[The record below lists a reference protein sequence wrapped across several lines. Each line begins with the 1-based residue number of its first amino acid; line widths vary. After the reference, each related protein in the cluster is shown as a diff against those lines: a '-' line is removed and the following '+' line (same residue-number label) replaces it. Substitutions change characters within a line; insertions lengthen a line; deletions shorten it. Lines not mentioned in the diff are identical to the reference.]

1 MSTTI
6 HLKLNMNNE
15 FKEIWKKMNK
25 PLLPGRKSL
34 KIVFIGAAGI
44 LILML
49 INNIIN

>member
-1 MSTTI
+1 MDN
-6 HLKLNMNNE
+6 KL
-15 FKEIWKKMNK
+15 KEIWKKLNR

-34 KIVFIGAAGI
+34 KIVFIGAACI

>member
-1 MSTTI
+1 
-6 HLKLNMNNE
+6 MNNE
-15 FKEIWKKMNK
+15 FKELWKKLNK
-25 PLLPGRKSL
+25 PLLPGRKTL